1 MDNFCFYTFGVITFF
16 NQEMLFIASQDIL
29 SGRNLPS
36 ATILVCYVTP
46 LMTTKIIAP
55 WFVER
60 ISYLLKVFSIV
71 ICMTL
76 GMALVVFME
85 DIRLKLVGIALN
97 AMATGISE
105 VVFLALASFYP
116 QIAISSFVA
125 GTGTAALISPLYYTS
140 K

>member
-1 MDNFCFYTFGVITFF
+1 MDNFCFYVFGVMTFF
-16 NQEMLFIASQDIL
+16 NQEMLLIASQDIL

-46 LMTTKIIAP
+46 LMTMKIFAP
-55 WFVER
+55 WFVQR

-71 ICMTL
+71 LSMTL

-105 VVFLALASFYP
+105 VVFLALTSFYP